1 MGSTGR
7 TGSTG
12 SADRHASAVDTGDA
26 GATDVD
32 LTPSATATA
41 SESVPVPDGSGAAS
55 MPDRFQD
62 AGWRTVLRPAR
73 PADARAIAELVR
85 PYSERRILIGKDL
98 INYFEDIQEF
108 TVAEGAG
115 RIDGAQESGLIGCG
129 ALHVMWDDIAEVRTL
144 AVRRDYLHRGVGHA
158 ILNDLL
164 DRARAL
170 GLRRVFCLTF
180 EVDFF
185 AAHGFREI
193 QGTPVG
199 IDIFVEML
207 RSHDD
212 GVAEFLDLARAKP
225 NTLGNT
231 RMLLELD
238 G

>member
-1 MGSTGR
+1 MTPATTPGAETG
-7 TGSTG
+7 TPTVTE
-12 SADRHASAVDTGDA
+12 AAAPVASAVSRPVSVAAPDVATG
-26 GATDVD
+26 
-32 LTPSATATA
+32 
-41 SESVPVPDGSGAAS
+41 
-55 MPDRFQD
+55 MPDRFRD
-62 AGWRTVLRPAR
+62 AAWRTVLRPAR

-85 PYSERRILIGKDL
+85 PYAERRILIGKDL

-108 TVAEGAG
+108 TVAEGTG
-115 RIDGAQESGLIGCG
+115 RLDGTTESGLIGCG

-144 AVRRDYLHRGVGHA
+144 AVRRDHLHHGVGHA
-158 ILNDLL
+158 ILNNLL
-164 DRARAL
+164 DRARTL

-185 AAHGFREI
+185 AAHGFKEI

-199 IDIFVEML
+199 TDIFVEML

-238 G
+238 D